1 MIYIYIRYN
10 CERAIVEFDI
20 YMYFLYLVTGMAN
33 ITIDEEQFFA
43 EGGSELATTSQK
55 SSIV

>member
-1 MIYIYIRYN
+1 
-10 CERAIVEFDI
+10 
-20 YMYFLYLVTGMAN
+20 MYFLYWVTGIAN

-43 EGGSELATTSQK
+43 EGGSELAATSQK